1 MQLKRQ
7 GQGQYMDRSLRVLVM
22 GATGQVGG
30 AVVNQLKSIPSIDVV
45 AAARNVTKAE
55 TLGVPVVHLDLDDV
69 ETFAPALINVDRLF
83 MATGYTVDML
93 RQSKDLVNYAKRAGV
108 KLIVHL
114 GACGDDDTRVAHYGW
129 HQFIERYIESSS
141 VPFVHLRPEI
151 FMQNLLG
158 YGGERYVNEGVIRH
172 YVGAARLSWVD
183 CEDVAAVAS
192 ECLFNPARH
201 VGNTYRLGYDAKTY
215 EEIAQIMGDT
225 LGKSFRYEARP
236 PSEFLSHV
244 LAAGAEPAYM
254 KCVFDSYTDFTNG
267 VGEKADEVFDNFPA
281 LVGRQP
287 RLLSD
292 FVSHHADQFRY

>member
-1 MQLKRQ
+1 
-7 GQGQYMDRSLRVLVM
+7 MDCHIRVLVM

-30 AVVNQLKSIPSIDVV
+30 AVVNHLKGIASIDVV
-45 AAARNVTKAE
+45 AAARNVSKAKS
-55 TLGVPVVHLDLDDV
+55 LGVPVVHLDLDDI
-69 ETFAPALINVDRLF
+69 ETFASALSGVDRLF
-83 MATGYTVDML
+83 VATGYTVDML
-93 RQSKDLVNYAKRAGV
+93 RQSKDLVNCAKRAGV

-114 GACGDDDTRVAHYGW
+114 GACGDDDTRVSHYGW
-129 HQFIERYIESSS
+129 HQFIERYIESSGM
-141 VPFVHLRPEI
+141 PFVHLRPEI

-158 YGGERYVNEGVIRH
+158 YGGERYVNAGVIRH

-192 ECLFNPARH
+192 ECLLNPSRH
-201 VGNTYRLGYDAKTY
+201 IGNTYRLGYEAKTY
-215 EEIAQIMGDT
+215 EDIAQIMRDT
-225 LGKSFRYEARP
+225 LGQSFRYEARP

-267 VGEKADEVFDNFPA
+267 VAEKADEVFDNFPA

-292 FVSHHADQFRY
+292 FVSDHADQFRY

>member
-1 MQLKRQ
+1 MHKKIRILI
-7 GQGQYMDRSLRVLVM
+7 L

-30 AVVNQLKSIPSIDVV
+30 HLIKTLKSDIWLEVV
-45 AAARNVTKAE
+45 AAARNVNKGQA
-55 TLGVPVVHLDLDDV
+55 LGVPVVHLDLDSID
-69 ETFAPALINVDRLF
+69 TFDNALAGVDRLF

-93 RQSKDLVNYAKRAGV
+93 RQSKDLVNHAKHAGV

-129 HQFIERYIESSS
+129 HQFIERYIEGSGI
-141 VPFVHLRPEI
+141 PFVHLRPEI

-158 YGGERYVNEGVIRH
+158 YGGERYVNAGVIRH
-172 YVGAARLSWVD
+172 YVGDTRLSWVD

-192 ECLFNPARH
+192 ECLLNPTRH

-236 PSEFLSHV
+236 PSEFLRHV
-244 LAAGAEPAYM
+244 LAAGAKPAYM

-267 VGEKADEVFDNFPA
+267 AGEKADEVFDNFPA
-281 LVGRQP
+281 LVGREP

-292 FVSHHADQFRY
+292 FVRHHADQFRY

>member
-1 MQLKRQ
+1 
-7 GQGQYMDRSLRVLVM
+7 M

-30 AVVNQLKSIPSIDVV
+30 YVINQLKEDQSIEVV
-45 AAARNVTKAE
+45 AAARDVTKAQK
-55 TLGVPVVHLDLDDV
+55 LGVPVVHLDLDQV
-69 ETFAPALINVDRLF
+69 QTMAPALENVDRLF

-93 RQSKDLVNYAKRAGV
+93 RQSKDLVNHAKRAGV

-129 HQFIERYIESSS
+129 HQFIERYIECARIA
-141 VPFVHLRPEI
+141 FVHLRPEI

-158 YGGERYVNEGVIRH
+158 YGGERYVNAGVIRH

-192 ECLFNPARH
+192 ECLLNPDRH
-201 VGNTYRLGYDAKTY
+201 VGHTYRLGYDAKTY
-215 EEIAQIMGDT
+215 EDIAQIMAAS

-236 PSEFLSHV
+236 PAEFLSNV

-267 VGEKADEVFDNFPA
+267 VGERADEVFDNFQS
-281 LVGRQP
+281 LVGRHP
-287 RLLSD
+287 RLLVHFIRD
-292 FVSHHADQFRY
+292 HADRFDY

>member
-1 MQLKRQ
+1 MHKKIRILI
-7 GQGQYMDRSLRVLVM
+7 L

-30 AVVNQLKSIPSIDVV
+30 HLIKALGSDVSLEVV
-45 AAARNVTKAE
+45 AAARNVNKGQA
-55 TLGVPVVHLDLDDV
+55 LGVPVVHLDLDSIDTFDV
-69 ETFAPALINVDRLF
+69 ALAGVDRLF

-93 RQSKDLVNYAKRAGV
+93 RQSKDLVNHAKRAGV
-108 KLIVHL
+108 KFIVHL

-129 HQFIERYIESSS
+129 HQFIERYIEGSGI
-141 VPFVHLRPEI
+141 PFVHLRPEI

-158 YGGERYVNEGVIRH
+158 YGGERYVNAGVIRH
-172 YVGAARLSWVD
+172 YVGDARLSWVD

-192 ECLFNPARH
+192 ECLLNPTRH

-225 LGKSFRYEARP
+225 VGKSFRYEARP
-236 PSEFLSHV
+236 PSEFLRHV
-244 LAAGAEPAYM
+244 LAAGADPAYM

-267 VGEKADEVFDNFPA
+267 AGEKADEVFDNFPA

-292 FVSHHADQFRY
+292 FVRHHADQFRY

>member
-1 MQLKRQ
+1 
-7 GQGQYMDRSLRVLVM
+7 
-22 GATGQVGG
+22 
-30 AVVNQLKSIPSIDVV
+30 
-45 AAARNVTKAE
+45 
-55 TLGVPVVHLDLDDV
+55 
-69 ETFAPALINVDRLF
+69 

-158 YGGERYVNEGVIRH
+158 YGGERYVNAGVIRH

-192 ECLFNPARH
+192 ECLLNPARH
-201 VGNTYRLGYDAKTY
+201 LGNTYRLGYDAKTY
-215 EEIAQIMGDT
+215 EEIARIMGDT

>member
-1 MQLKRQ
+1 
-7 GQGQYMDRSLRVLVM
+7 MDRKPRVLVM

-30 AVVNQLKSIPSIDVV
+30 AVVNQLKGIASIEVV
-45 AAARNVTKAE
+45 AAARNLSKAKS
-55 TLGVPVVHLDLDDV
+55 LGVPVVHLDLDDI
-69 ETFAPALINVDRLF
+69 ETFASALIGVDRLF
-83 MATGYTVDML
+83 MATGYSVDML

-108 KLIVHL
+108 TLIVHL
-114 GACGDDDTRVAHYGW
+114 GACGNDDTRIAHYGW

-141 VPFVHLRPEI
+141 IPFVHLRPEI

-158 YGGERYVNEGVIRH
+158 YGGERYVNAGVIRH

-183 CEDVAAVAS
+183 CGDVAAVAS
-192 ECLFNPARH
+192 ECLLNPSRH
-201 VGNTYRLGYDAKTY
+201 IGNTYRLGYEAKTY
-215 EEIAQIMGDT
+215 EDIAQVMRDT
-225 LGKSFRYEARP
+225 LGQSFRYEARP

-254 KCVFDSYTDFTNG
+254 KCVSDSYTDFTNG
-267 VGEKADEVFDNFPA
+267 VAEKADEVFDNFPA

-292 FVSHHADQFRY
+292 FVSDHADQFRY

>member
-1 MQLKRQ
+1 
-7 GQGQYMDRSLRVLVM
+7 MDRNLRVLVM

-30 AVVNQLKSIPSIDVV
+30 AVVNHLKSIPAIDVV
-45 AAARNVTKAE
+45 AAARNVSKAK
-55 TLGVPVVHLDLDDV
+55 TLGVPVVHLDLDDI

-93 RQSKDLVNYAKRAGV
+93 RQSKDLVNYAKRANV

-141 VPFVHLRPEI
+141 IPFVHLRPEI

-158 YGGERYVNEGVIRH
+158 YGGERYVNAGVIRH
-172 YVGAARLSWVD
+172 YVGAVRLSWVD

-192 ECLFNPARH
+192 ECLLNPARH

-215 EEIAQIMGDT
+215 QDIAQIMTET
-225 LGKSFRYEARP
+225 LGQSFRYEARP
-236 PSEFLSHV
+236 PSEFLSNV
-244 LAAGAEPAYM
+244 LAGGAEPAYM
-254 KCVFDSYTDFTNG
+254 KCVFDSYTDFTSG
-267 VGEKADEVFDNFPA
+267 VGEKADDVFDNFPA
-281 LVGRQP
+281 LVGREPQ
-287 RLLSD
+287 LLLD

>member
-1 MQLKRQ
+1 MSGEPK
-7 GQGQYMDRSLRVLVM
+7 VLVM

-30 AVVNQLKSIPSIDVV
+30 ALIPLLATNPTLQVV
-45 AAARNVTKAE
+45 AAARNPEKAAK
-55 TLGVPVVHLDLDDV
+55 LGVPSVHLELDDFS
-69 ETFAPALINVDRLF
+69 TFAPALEGVDRLF

-93 RQSKDLVNYAKRAGV
+93 RQSKDLVNHAKRAGV
-108 KLIVHL
+108 KFIVHL

-129 HQFIERYIESSS
+129 HQFIERYIEGSGI
-141 VPFVHLRPEI
+141 PFVHLRPEI

-158 YGGERYVNEGVIRH
+158 YGGERYVNAGVIRH
-172 YVGAARLSWVD
+172 YVGDARLSWVD

-192 ECLFNPARH
+192 ECLLNPNRH

-236 PSEFLSHV
+236 PSEFLRHV

-267 VGEKADEVFDNFPA
+267 AGEKADEVFDNFPA
-281 LVGRQP
+281 LVGREP

-292 FVSHHADQFRY
+292 FVRHHADQFRY